1 MRKIDIFS
9 VIKYLGRKIWIPLL
23 CAAFGAAGMMM
34 LVKEPVPVWNSS
46 VTYSVHVSEQKGEE
60 GYLLERTL
68 ADVLSTLLSTDDE
81 LKEIVKEAKES
92 EYGYSF
98 SSMGRNVKVR
108 VSAASEQSALDFQN
122 VILDTAEDYLS
133 REYTEAKLSK
143 EAEDMSESVEES
155 PKKKYA
161 ALGMLAGLCI
171 GLGGLLAAQYLK
183 SPKIA
188 E

>member
-46 VTYSVHVSEQKGEE
+46 VTYSV
-60 GYLLERTL
+60 
-68 ADVLSTLLSTDDE
+68 
-81 LKEIVKEAKES
+81 
-92 EYGYSF
+92 
-98 SSMGRNVKVR
+98 NVKVR

-122 VILDTAEDYLS
+122 VILDKAEDYLS